1 MYLLCTAIPALNLG
15 RPSFCCERRALRL
28 RLQVLRSS
36 HCLLMR
42 GLPKILTLDP
52 HSDMQVYQALNALGS
67 VPWQI
72 NRDILDIVE
81 ELYEDETGYK
91 HLKIPAKQALD
102 IPLPEPPAHTFRTDR
117 TKNGGLIA
125 RVRPCVV

>member
-1 MYLLCTAIPALNLG
+1 MY
-15 RPSFCCERRALRL
+15 E
-28 RLQVLRSS
+28 
-36 HCLLMR
+36 
-42 GLPKILTLDP
+42 
-52 HSDMQVYQALNALGS
+52 ALNALGS

-72 NRDILDIVE
+72 NREILDIVE

-102 IPLPEPPAHTFRTDR
+102 IPLPMPPAHTFRTDR

-125 RVRPCVV
+125 RARSIDYKAEARHQTTFTRLPG